1 MAYRESYGHITDDVT
16 WPRKIKLMTPLYL
29 ELNISE
35 IAEDAT

>member
-1 MAYRESYGHITDDVT
+1 MAYRESNGHITDDAT
-16 WPRKIKLMTPLYL
+16 WPRKIKLMTLLYL